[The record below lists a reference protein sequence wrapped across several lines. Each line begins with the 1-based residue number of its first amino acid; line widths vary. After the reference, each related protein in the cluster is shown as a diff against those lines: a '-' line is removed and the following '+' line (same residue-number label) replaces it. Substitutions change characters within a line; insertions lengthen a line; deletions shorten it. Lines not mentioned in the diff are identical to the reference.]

1 MQELF
6 VDQVNNLIKKE
17 VDEPIQYK
25 NFVQQILKKKKNI
38 CGTKSFIPTLF
49 CAWTNSVIE
58 RQNSLPQILILRWHK
73 RSHRTSKQVGRKL
86 KTPFMKLIL

>member
-25 NFVQQILKKKKNI
+25 NFVQQILKKKKKTYVEQSLLYQR
-38 CGTKSFIPTLF
+38 C
-49 CAWTNSVIE
+49 SVHG
-58 RQNSLPQILILRWHK
+58 QI
-73 RSHRTSKQVGRKL
+73 V
-86 KTPFMKLIL
+86 